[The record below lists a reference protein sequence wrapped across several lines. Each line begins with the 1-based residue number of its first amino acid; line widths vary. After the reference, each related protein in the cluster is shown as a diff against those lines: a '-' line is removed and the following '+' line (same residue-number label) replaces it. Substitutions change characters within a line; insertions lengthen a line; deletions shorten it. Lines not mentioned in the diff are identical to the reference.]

1 MCVTRY
7 LERMK
12 HIFSFLAVA
21 ALGMGAAFGQCD
33 ADFDF
38 MGAEFGIS
46 PNPLLGETF
55 AEGEVDQ
62 PYADVIHV
70 IIPASTAG
78 IPEAPIELPLDSV
91 VLDSILLI
99 GNMGEALLTTDI
111 GLSMYPN
118 NNGDLPNPNAFL
130 GGNQYCAS
138 LEGTPDTVGV
148 FTGAI
153 YTTAWVTVPFLG
165 ANAIPF
171 PFEGYTLTINE
182 PAVPGCM
189 DDMACNYNPEAN
201 EDDGSC
207 VYADPGLDCDG
218 NCLLDADGDGIC
230 DPILGCTDAMACNYD
245 ASATEDDM
253 SCEYAAD
260 YYDCDGMCLMDTD
273 GDGVCDELE
282 VAGCTDLTACNYDE
296 MATDDDG
303 SCTFAED
310 LYDCDGNCLNDEDM
324 DGVCDELEVAGCT
337 SPYACN
343 YNELATDEDGSCTVV
358 GDACDDGNDMTEN
371 DTIDEN
377 CDCVGTEIVDGVDMV
392 TASMEVFPNP
402 AQDVLN
408 IQFEG
413 TLDGVVRL
421 VTLDGRVV
429 IEEALVV
436 QGRMA
441 LDVAHL
447 PAGVYLLSVQH
458 EAGQILKQVA
468 LSAR

>member
-1 MCVTRY
+1 
-7 LERMK
+7 MK

-78 IPEAPIELPLDSV
+78 IPDAPIELPLDSV

-99 GNMGEALLTTDI
+99 GSMGEALLTTDI

-218 NCLLDADGDGIC
+218 NCLMDA
-230 DPILGCTDAMACNYD
+230 
-245 ASATEDDM
+245 
-253 SCEYAAD
+253 
-260 YYDCDGMCLMDTD
+260 D
-273 GDGVCDELE
+273 GDGVCDPVL
-282 VAGCTDLTACNYDE
+282 GCT
-296 MATDDDG
+296 
-303 SCTFAED
+303 
-310 LYDCDGNCLNDEDM
+310 
-324 DGVCDELEVAGCT
+324 
-337 SPYACN
+337 
-343 YNELATDEDGSCTVV
+343 
-358 GDACDDGNDMTEN
+358 
-371 DTIDEN
+371 
-377 CDCVGTEIVDGVDMV
+377 
-392 TASMEVFPNP
+392 
-402 AQDVLN
+402 
-408 IQFEG
+408 
-413 TLDGVVRL
+413 
-421 VTLDGRVV
+421 
-429 IEEALVV
+429 
-436 QGRMA
+436 
-441 LDVAHL
+441 
-447 PAGVYLLSVQH
+447 
-458 EAGQILKQVA
+458 
-468 LSAR
+468 

>member
-218 NCLLDADGDGIC
+218 NCLLDVDGDGIC
-230 DPILGCTDAMACNYD
+230 DPILGCIDAMACNYE

-260 YYDCDGMCLMDTD
+260 YYDCEGMCLMDTD

-282 VAGCTDLTACNYDE
+282 VAGCTDMTACNYDE
-296 MATDDDG
+296 LATDDDG
-303 SCTFAED
+303 SCI
-310 LYDCDGNCLNDEDM
+310 L
-324 DGVCDELEVAGCT
+324 
-337 SPYACN
+337 
-343 YNELATDEDGSCTVV
+343 V

-371 DTIDEN
+371 DMIDEN
-377 CDCVGTEIVDGVDMV
+377 CECVGTEIVDGVDMV
-392 TASMEVFPNP
+392 TATMEVFPNP

-413 TLDGVVRL
+413 TVDGVVRL
-421 VTLDGRVV
+421 VTLDGRVAF
-429 IEEALVV
+429 EEALVA
-436 QGRMA
+436 QGRTG
-441 LDVAHL
+441 LNVAHL
-447 PAGVYLLSVQH
+447 SAGMYLLSVQY
-458 EAGQILKQVA
+458 EAGQILKQVV
-468 LSAR
+468 LSVR

>member
-1 MCVTRY
+1 
-7 LERMK
+7 MK

-55 AEGEVDQ
+55 VEGEVNQ
-62 PYADVIHV
+62 PYVDVIHV

-78 IPEAPIELPLDSV
+78 IPDAPIELPLDSV

-99 GNMGEALLTTDI
+99 GAMGEALLTSDI

-230 DPILGCTDAMACNYD
+230 DPVLGCTDAMACNYD

-260 YYDCDGMCLMDTD
+260 YYDCEGMCLMDTD

-282 VAGCTDLTACNYDE
+282 VAGCTDMTACNYNE

-303 SCTFAED
+303 SCTFAVD
-310 LYDCDGNCLNDEDM
+310 FYDCDGNCLNDEDM

-343 YNELATDEDGSCTVV
+343 YDELATDDDGSCTVV
-358 GDACDDGNDMTEN
+358 GDSCDDGNDMTEN
-371 DTIDEN
+371 DMIDEN
-377 CDCVGTEIVDGVDMV
+377 CECMGTEIVDRVDEFTQWDIALFPTPVSDVMHIRFNGQASGL
-392 TASMEVFPNP
+392 TALTLTNAAGQNLHTQQLLGNTSLDVSRFP
-402 AQDVLN
+402 QG
-408 IQFEG
+408 IYF
-413 TLDGVVRL
+413 
-421 VTLDGRVV
+421 VTLRGDWGTATRRVLLGGR
-429 IEEALVV
+429 
-436 QGRMA
+436 
-441 LDVAHL
+441 
-447 PAGVYLLSVQH
+447 
-458 EAGQILKQVA
+458 
-468 LSAR
+468 

>member
-1 MCVTRY
+1 
-7 LERMK
+7 MK

-165 ANAIPF
+165 ANALPF

-343 YNELATDEDGSCTVV
+343 YNELATDDDGSCAVV

-377 CDCVGTEIVDGVDMV
+377 CECTGTEIVDGVDMV

-421 VTLDGRVV
+421 VTLDGRVAM
-429 IEEALVV
+429 EEALVA

-441 LDVAHL
+441 LNVAHL
-447 PAGVYLLSVQH
+447 PVGVYLLAVQH

>member
-1 MCVTRY
+1 
-7 LERMK
+7 MK

-55 AEGEVDQ
+55 VEGEVDQ

-99 GNMGEALLTTDI
+99 GAMGEALLTSDI

-230 DPILGCTDAMACNYD
+230 DPVLGCTDAMACNFD

-260 YYDCDGMCLMDTD
+260 YYDCEGMCLMDTD

-310 LYDCDGNCLNDEDM
+310 FYDCDGNCLNDEDM

-343 YNELATDEDGSCTVV
+343 YDELATDDDGSCTVV

-371 DTIDEN
+371 DMIDEN
-377 CDCVGTEIVDGVDMV
+377 CECTGTEIVDGVDLV
-392 TASMEVFPNP
+392 AATMEVFPNP

-408 IQFEG
+408 IQLEG
-413 TLDGVVRL
+413 AIDGVVRL
-421 VTLDGRVV
+421 VTLDGRV
-429 IEEALVV
+429 ALEQALIG
-436 QGRMA
+436 QGRMT
-441 LDVAHL
+441 LNVAHV
-447 PAGVYLLSVQH
+447 PAGVYLLAVQH
-458 EAGQILKQVA
+458 EAGQILTQVA

>member
-1 MCVTRY
+1 MCLTRY

-21 ALGMGAAFGQCD
+21 ALGMAAAFGQCD

-46 PNPLLGETF
+46 PNPILGETF
-55 AEGEVDQ
+55 TDGEVDQ

-70 IIPASTAG
+70 ILPASTEG
-78 IPEAPIELPLDSV
+78 IPEAPIALPLDSV

-99 GNMGEALLTTDI
+99 GDMGEALLTTDI

-130 GGNQYCAS
+130 GGSQYCAS

-182 PAVPGCM
+182 PAIPGCM

-201 EDDGSC
+201 EDNGSC
-207 VYADPGLDCDG
+207 EYADPGLDCDG
-218 NCLLDADGDGIC
+218 NCLFDADGDGIC
-230 DPILGCTDAMACNYD
+230 DPVLGCTDAMACNYD

-253 SCEYAAD
+253 SCEYAAE
-260 YYDCDGMCLMDTD
+260 YYDCEGMCLMDAD

-282 VAGCTDLTACNYDE
+282 VAGCTDMTACNYDE

-310 LYDCDGNCLNDEDM
+310 LYDCNGNCLNDADM

-343 YNELATDEDGSCTVV
+343 YEELATDDDGSCTVV
-358 GDACDDGNDMTEN
+358 GDACDDGNDTTEN
-371 DTIDEN
+371 DMIDEN
-377 CDCVGTEIVDGVDMV
+377 CECVGTEIVDGLDVV
-392 TASMEVFPNP
+392 TATLEAFPNP
-402 AQDVLN
+402 AQEFLN

-413 TLDGVVRL
+413 TLDGIVRL
-421 VTLDGRVV
+421 VTLDGRVAM
-429 IEEALVV
+429 EKALVV
-436 QGRMA
+436 QGRMT
-441 LDVAHL
+441 LNVAHL

-458 EAGQILKQVA
+458 EGGQILKQVA
-468 LSAR
+468 LSAH

>member
-1 MCVTRY
+1 
-7 LERMK
+7 MK

-55 AEGEVDQ
+55 ADGEVDQ
-62 PYADVIHV
+62 PYEDVIHV

-99 GNMGEALLTTDI
+99 GSMGEPLLTTDI

-182 PAVPGCM
+182 PPVPGCV
-189 DDMACNYNPEAN
+189 DDTACNYNPEAN

-207 VYADPGLDCDG
+207 AYADPGLDCDG
-218 NCLLDADGDGIC
+218 NCLLDADGDGVC
-230 DPILGCTDAMACNYD
+230 DPVLGCTDAMACNFD

-260 YYDCDGMCLMDTD
+260 YYDCQGMCLMDAD

-282 VAGCTDLTACNYDE
+282 VAGCTDLMACNYDE

-310 LYDCDGNCLNDEDM
+310 FYDCDGNCLNDEDM

-343 YNELATDEDGSCTVV
+343 YDELATDDDGSCTVV

-371 DTIDEN
+371 DMIDEN
-377 CDCVGTEIVDGVDMV
+377 CDCVGTEIVDRVEEFTQWGIALFPTPVNDVMHIRFNGEASGL
-392 TASMEVFPNP
+392 TALTLTNAAGQTLHTQQLLGNASL
-402 AQDVLN
+402 DVSRFSQG
-408 IQFEG
+408 IYF
-413 TLDGVVRL
+413 
-421 VTLDGRVV
+421 VTLRGDWGTATRRV
-429 IEEALVV
+429 
-436 QGRMA
+436 
-441 LDVAHL
+441 
-447 PAGVYLLSVQH
+447 LL
-458 EAGQILKQVA
+458 GGL
-468 LSAR
+468 

>member
-1 MCVTRY
+1 
-7 LERMK
+7 MK

-55 AEGEVDQ
+55 VEGEVNQ
-62 PYADVIHV
+62 PYVDVIHV

-78 IPEAPIELPLDSV
+78 IPDAPIELPLDSV

-99 GNMGEALLTTDI
+99 GAMGEALLTSDI

-207 VYADPGLDCDG
+207 VYANPGLDCDG

-230 DPILGCTDAMACNYD
+230 DPVLGCTDAMACNYD

-260 YYDCDGMCLMDTD
+260 YYDCEGMCLMDTD

-282 VAGCTDLTACNYDE
+282 VAGCTDMTACNYNE

-303 SCTFAED
+303 SCTFAVD
-310 LYDCDGNCLNDEDM
+310 FYDCDGNCLNDEDM

-343 YNELATDEDGSCTVV
+343 YDELATDDDGSCTVV
-358 GDACDDGNDMTEN
+358 GDSCDDGNDMTEN
-371 DTIDEN
+371 DMIDEN
-377 CDCVGTEIVDGVDMV
+377 CECMGTEIVDRVDEFTQWDIALFPTPVSDVMHIRFNGQASGL
-392 TASMEVFPNP
+392 TALTLTNAAGQNLHTQQLLGNTSLDVSRFP
-402 AQDVLN
+402 QG
-408 IQFEG
+408 IYF
-413 TLDGVVRL
+413 
-421 VTLDGRVV
+421 VTLRGDWGTATRRVLLGGR
-429 IEEALVV
+429 
-436 QGRMA
+436 
-441 LDVAHL
+441 
-447 PAGVYLLSVQH
+447 
-458 EAGQILKQVA
+458 
-468 LSAR
+468 

>member
-1 MCVTRY
+1 
-7 LERMK
+7 MK

-99 GNMGEALLTTDI
+99 GSMGEALLTTDI

-218 NCLLDADGDGIC
+218 NCLLDADGDGVC
-230 DPILGCTDAMACNYD
+230 DPVLGCTDAMACNFD

-260 YYDCDGMCLMDTD
+260 YYDCEGMCLMDTD

-282 VAGCTDLTACNYDE
+282 VAGCTDMTACNYNE
-296 MATDDDG
+296 MATDD
-303 SCTFAED
+303 
-310 LYDCDGNCLNDEDM
+310 
-324 DGVCDELEVAGCT
+324 
-337 SPYACN
+337 
-343 YNELATDEDGSCTVV
+343 DGSCTVV

-371 DTIDEN
+371 DMIDEN
-377 CDCVGTEIVDGVDMV
+377 CECTGTEIVDGVDMV
-392 TASMEVFPNP
+392 AATMEVFPNP

-408 IQFEG
+408 IQLEAAI
-413 TLDGVVRL
+413 DGVVRL
-421 VTLDGRVV
+421 VTLDGRV
-429 IEEALVV
+429 ALEQALTA
-436 QGRMA
+436 QGRMT
-441 LDVAHL
+441 LNVAHV

>member
-1 MCVTRY
+1 LCPTRY

-78 IPEAPIELPLDSV
+78 IPDAPIELPLDSV

-99 GNMGEALLTTDI
+99 GSMGEALLTTDI

-218 NCLLDADGDGIC
+218 NCLLDADGDGVC
-230 DPILGCTDAMACNYD
+230 DPVLGCTDAMACNFD

-260 YYDCDGMCLMDTD
+260 YYDCEGMCLMDTD

-282 VAGCTDLTACNYDE
+282 VAGCTDMTACNYNE

-303 SCTFAED
+303 SCTFAVD
-310 LYDCDGNCLNDEDM
+310 FYDCDGNCLNDEDM

-343 YNELATDEDGSCTVV
+343 YDEMATDDDGSCTVV

-371 DTIDEN
+371 DMIDEN
-377 CDCVGTEIVDGVDMV
+377 CECTGTEIVDGVDMV
-392 TASMEVFPNP
+392 AATMEVFPNP

-408 IQFEG
+408 IQLEG
-413 TLDGVVRL
+413 AIDGVLRL
-421 VTLDGRVV
+421 VTLDGRV
-429 IEEALVV
+429 ALEQALTA
-436 QGRMA
+436 QGRMT
-441 LDVAHL
+441 LNVAHV
-447 PAGVYLLSVQH
+447 PAGVYLLAVQH
-458 EAGQILKQVA
+458 DAGQILTQVA

>member
-1 MCVTRY
+1 MCPTRY

-78 IPEAPIELPLDSV
+78 IPDAPIELPLDSV

-99 GNMGEALLTTDI
+99 GSMGEALLTTDI

-218 NCLLDADGDGIC
+218 NCLLDADGDGVC
-230 DPILGCTDAMACNYD
+230 DPVLGCTDAMACNFD

-260 YYDCDGMCLMDTD
+260 YYDCEGMCLMDTD

-282 VAGCTDLTACNYDE
+282 VAGCTDMTACNYNE
-296 MATDDDG
+296 MATDD
-303 SCTFAED
+303 
-310 LYDCDGNCLNDEDM
+310 
-324 DGVCDELEVAGCT
+324 
-337 SPYACN
+337 
-343 YNELATDEDGSCTVV
+343 DGSCTVV

-371 DTIDEN
+371 DMIDEN
-377 CDCVGTEIVDGVDMV
+377 CECTGTEIVDGVDMV
-392 TASMEVFPNP
+392 AATMEVFPNP

-408 IQFEG
+408 IQLEG
-413 TLDGVVRL
+413 AIDGVLRL
-421 VTLDGRVV
+421 VTLDGRV
-429 IEEALVV
+429 ALEQALTA
-436 QGRMA
+436 QGRMT
-441 LDVAHL
+441 LNVAHV
-447 PAGVYLLSVQH
+447 PAGVYLLAVQH
-458 EAGQILKQVA
+458 DAGQILTQVA

>member
-1 MCVTRY
+1 MCPTRY

-99 GNMGEALLTTDI
+99 GDMGEAILTTDI

-182 PAVPGCM
+182 PPVPGCV
-189 DDMACNYNPEAN
+189 DDTACNYNPEAN

-207 VYADPGLDCDG
+207 AYADPGLDCDG
-218 NCLLDADGDGIC
+218 NCLLDADGDGVC
-230 DPILGCTDAMACNYD
+230 DPVLGCTDAMACNFD

-260 YYDCDGMCLMDTD
+260 YYDCDGMCLMDAD

-282 VAGCTDLTACNYDE
+282 VAGCTGLTACNYDE
-296 MATDDDG
+296 MATDD
-303 SCTFAED
+303 
-310 LYDCDGNCLNDEDM
+310 
-324 DGVCDELEVAGCT
+324 
-337 SPYACN
+337 
-343 YNELATDEDGSCTVV
+343 DGSCTVV

-371 DTIDEN
+371 DMIDEN
-377 CDCVGTEIVDGVDMV
+377 CECTGTEIVDGVDMV
-392 TASMEVFPNP
+392 AATMEVFPNP

-408 IQFEG
+408 IQLEG
-413 TLDGVVRL
+413 AIDGVVRL
-421 VTLDGRVV
+421 VTLDGRV
-429 IEEALVV
+429 ALEQALTA
-436 QGRMA
+436 QGRMT
-441 LDVAHL
+441 LNVAHV
-447 PAGVYLLSVQH
+447 PAGVYLLAVQH
-458 EAGQILKQVA
+458 DAGQILTQVA

>member
-1 MCVTRY
+1 
-7 LERMK
+7 MK

-55 AEGEVDQ
+55 VEGEVNQ
-62 PYADVIHV
+62 TYADVIHV

-78 IPEAPIELPLDSV
+78 IPDAPIELPLDSV
-91 VLDSILLI
+91 VLDSILLL
-99 GNMGEALLTTDI
+99 GAMGEALLTSDI

-230 DPILGCTDAMACNYD
+230 DPVLGCTDAMACNYD

-260 YYDCDGMCLMDTD
+260 YYDCEGMCLMDTD

-282 VAGCTDLTACNYDE
+282 VAGCTDMTACNYNE

-310 LYDCDGNCLNDEDM
+310 FYDCDGNCLNDEDM

-343 YNELATDEDGSCTVV
+343 YDELATDDDGSCTVV

-371 DTIDEN
+371 DMIDEN
-377 CDCVGTEIVDGVDMV
+377 CECMGTEIVDRVDEFTQWGIALFPTPVNDVMHIRFNGE
-392 TASMEVFPNP
+392 ASGLAALTLTLTNAAGQTLHTQQLLGNASLDVSRFP
-402 AQDVLN
+402 QG
-408 IQFEG
+408 IYF
-413 TLDGVVRL
+413 
-421 VTLDGRVV
+421 VTLQGDWGTATRRVLLGGR
-429 IEEALVV
+429 
-436 QGRMA
+436 
-441 LDVAHL
+441 
-447 PAGVYLLSVQH
+447 
-458 EAGQILKQVA
+458 
-468 LSAR
+468 

>member
-1 MCVTRY
+1 MCLTRY

-21 ALGMGAAFGQCD
+21 ALGMAAAFGQCD

-46 PNPLLGETF
+46 PNPILGETF
-55 AEGEVDQ
+55 TDGEVDQ

-70 IIPASTAG
+70 ILPASTEG
-78 IPEAPIELPLDSV
+78 IPEAPIALPLDSV

-99 GNMGEALLTTDI
+99 GDMGEALLTTDI

-130 GGNQYCAS
+130 GGSQYCAS

-182 PAVPGCM
+182 PAIPGCM

-201 EDDGSC
+201 EDNGSC
-207 VYADPGLDCDG
+207 EYADPGLDCDG

-230 DPILGCTDAMACNYD
+230 DPVLGCTDAMACNYD

-253 SCEYAAD
+253 SCEYAAE

-282 VAGCTDLTACNYDE
+282 VAGCTDMTACNYDE

-303 SCTFAED
+303 SCT
-310 LYDCDGNCLNDEDM
+310 
-324 DGVCDELEVAGCT
+324 
-337 SPYACN
+337 
-343 YNELATDEDGSCTVV
+343 VV
-358 GDACDDGNDMTEN
+358 GDACDDGNDTTEN
-371 DTIDEN
+371 DMIDEN
-377 CDCVGTEIVDGVDMV
+377 CECVGTEIVDRVDVV
-392 TASMEVFPNP
+392 TATLEAFPNP
-402 AQDVLN
+402 AQEFLN

-413 TLDGVVRL
+413 TLDGIVRL
-421 VTLDGRVV
+421 VTLDGRVAM
-429 IEEALVV
+429 EKALVV
-436 QGRMA
+436 QGRMT
-441 LDVAHL
+441 LNVAHL

-468 LSAR
+468 LSAH